1 MVLSKKNLTIVAK
14 KINHYAFF
22 FVLPASFSMVWHVY
36 NKQRVNIK
44 IRKCVNLFI
53 YLFNKREAEKGRI
66 VKPLLEF
73 LSFAC
78 TKMNASFR
86 LKISIHPR
94 LLSFHEFRDPSISKV
109 SVKRHSPTTEAVVT
123 VGTFS
128 LRLGRNV
135 KRLTS
140 LRICTYAFFLSRFYF
155 RAHNWQ

>member
-109 SVKRHSPTTEAVVT
+109 SVKRHSPTRCWNVLSTPRTQRKASDVT
-123 VGTFS
+123 AHLHV
-128 LRLGRNV
+128 
-135 KRLTS
+135 
-140 LRICTYAFFLSRFYF
+140 RILFLSVLLPCP
-155 RAHNWQ
+155 